1 MSVGVLIIGHDNV
14 GESLRDNAV
23 KTFGAQPL
31 PLAVVSIGRDCE
43 PERAHAQASAMIQAL
58 DQGEGVLVLTDICGA
73 TPCNIATRLLGEARV
88 KIVTGVN
95 LPMLL
100 RVLNYADLGL
110 ERLVDKAITGGRD
123 GIVEIS
129 DTD

>member
-1 MSVGVLIIGHDNV
+1 MSVGILIIGHDNV

-43 PERAHAQASAMIQAL
+43 PERAHAQASAIVQVL
-58 DQGEGVLVLTDICGA
+58 DQGDGVLVLTDICGA
-73 TPCNIATRLLGEARV
+73 TPCNIATRLLGEGRV

>member
-1 MSVGVLIIGHDNV
+1 MSVGILIIGHDNV
-14 GESLRDNAV
+14 GESLRDIAV
-23 KTFGAQPL
+23 KTLGVQRL

-43 PERAHAQASAMIQAL
+43 PERAHAQANAMIQAL
-58 DQGEGVLVLTDICGA
+58 DQGDGVLVLTDICGA
-73 TPCNIATRLLGEARV
+73 TPCNIATRFLGEARV

>member
-23 KTFGAQPL
+23 KTFGAQRL

-58 DQGEGVLVLTDICGA
+58 DQGDGVLVLTDICGA

-100 RVLNYADLGL
+100 RVLNYADLSL

>member
-1 MSVGVLIIGHDNV
+1 MSVGILIIGHDNV
-14 GESLRDNAV
+14 GESLRDNAL
-23 KTFGAQPL
+23 KTFGAEPL

-43 PERAHAQASAMIQAL
+43 PERAHAQASATIQAL
-58 DQGEGVLVLTDICGA
+58 DQGDGVLVLTDICGA
-73 TPCNIATRLLGEARV
+73 TPCNIATRLLGKGRV

-100 RVLNYADLGL
+100 RVLNYADLSL

>member
-1 MSVGVLIIGHDNV
+1 MSVGILIIGHDNV

-23 KTFGAQPL
+23 KTFGAEPL

-58 DQGEGVLVLTDICGA
+58 DQGDGVLVLTDICGA

>member
-1 MSVGVLIIGHDNV
+1 MSVGILIIGHDNV

-23 KTFGAQPL
+23 KTFGAQRL

-43 PERAHAQASAMIQAL
+43 PDRAHAKASAMIQAL
-58 DQGEGVLVLTDICGA
+58 DQGDGVLVLTDICGA
-73 TPCNIATRLLGEARV
+73 TPCNIATRLLGKGRV

>member
-1 MSVGVLIIGHDNV
+1 MSVGILIIGHDNV

-43 PERAHAQASAMIQAL
+43 PERAHAQASAIIQAL
-58 DQGEGVLVLTDICGA
+58 DQGDGVLVLTDICGA

-100 RVLNYADLGL
+100 RVLNYADLSL

-129 DTD
+129 DPD

>member
-1 MSVGVLIIGHDNV
+1 MSVGILIIGHDNV

-58 DQGEGVLVLTDICGA
+58 DQGDGVLVLTDICGA

>member
-1 MSVGVLIIGHDNV
+1 MSVGILIIGHDDV

-23 KTFGAQPL
+23 KTFGGQRL

-43 PERAHAQASAMIQAL
+43 PERARAQASAMIQAL
-58 DQGEGVLVLTDICGA
+58 DQGDGVLVLTDICGA
-73 TPCNIATRLLGEARV
+73 TPCNIATRLLGKGRV

-100 RVLNYADLGL
+100 RVLNYADLSL

-123 GIVEIS
+123 GIVEITE
-129 DTD
+129 TD

>member
-1 MSVGVLIIGHDNV
+1 MSVGILIIGHDNV

-43 PERAHAQASAMIQAL
+43 PERAHAQASAIIQAL
-58 DQGEGVLVLTDICGA
+58 DQGDGVLVLTDICGA

-100 RVLNYADLGL
+100 RVLNYADLSL
-110 ERLVDKAITGGRD
+110 ERLVDKAVTGGRD

-129 DTD
+129 GTD

>member
-1 MSVGVLIIGHDNV
+1 MSVGILIIGHDNV

-43 PERAHAQASAMIQAL
+43 PERAHAQASAIVQAL
-58 DQGEGVLVLTDICGA
+58 DQGDGVLVLTDICGA

-100 RVLNYADLGL
+100 RVLNYADLSL

>member
-1 MSVGVLIIGHDNV
+1 MSVGILIIGHANV

-58 DQGEGVLVLTDICGA
+58 DQGDGVLVLTDICGA
-73 TPCNIATRLLGEARV
+73 TPCNIATRLLVEGRV

-110 ERLVDKAITGGRD
+110 ERLVDKAISGGRD

>member
-1 MSVGVLIIGHDNV
+1 MSVGILIIGHDNV

-43 PERAHAQASAMIQAL
+43 PERAHAQASAIVQAL
-58 DQGEGVLVLTDICGA
+58 DQGDGVLVLTDICGA

>member
-1 MSVGVLIIGHDNV
+1 MSVGILIIGHDNV

-43 PERAHAQASAMIQAL
+43 PERAYAQASAIIQAL
-58 DQGEGVLVLTDICGA
+58 DQGDGVLVLTDICGA

-100 RVLNYADLGL
+100 RVLNYADLSL